1 MRDWE
6 RKKIFMI
13 SLNPNFFRYITFRAS
28 YAIILSLILS
38 IAFGNIFIKMLKK
51 MKVSQIVR
59 EDGPKS
65 HITEKKDIP
74 TMGGLLIL
82 FSVIIPVLLLTK
94 LYNFYLYTGLF
105 TLFVFGLIG
114 FADDFLKLKGR
125 SSRGLKGK
133 YKFTM
138 QSLTALFISA
148 VLYTH
153 DESLG
158 MVIIPFVKDYY
169 LSLGPYFILFASF
182 IIVGA
187 SNAVNLTDGLDG
199 LAIGIFAISIAGY
212 LIFSYASSN
221 YKFANYLSIPY
232 IKNIGEVVILC
243 AALLGASIGF
253 LWFNSYPAS
262 VFMGDAGSI
271 PLGAIL
277 GYVSIVSRQ
286 EILLIIIGFVFVLEA
301 LSVIF
306 QVGSYKLRKKRIF
319 KMAPI
324 HHHFEMEGMTEPKIV
339 IRLWIISLILTIF
352 ALSTLKLRIF

>member
-1 MRDWE
+1 MASIDP
-6 RKKIFMI
+6 I
-13 SLNPNFFRYITFRAS
+13 FFRYITFRTS

-38 IAFGNIFIKMLKK
+38 IAFGNIFIKMLKR
-51 MKVSQIVR
+51 MKISQIVR

-65 HITEKKDIP
+65 HVTEKRDVP

-82 FSVIIPVLLLTK
+82 FSVIIPVLLLTR
-94 LYNFYLYTGLF
+94 LYNFYLYMGLF
-105 TLFVFGLIG
+105 TLFGFGLIG
-114 FADDFLKLKGR
+114 FADDFLKLRRK
-125 SSRGLKGK
+125 SSKGLKGK
-133 YKFTM
+133 YKFTL
-138 QSLTALFISA
+138 QSMAALLISA
-148 VLYTH
+148 VLYIH

-158 MVIIPFVKDYY
+158 MVVIPFIKDYY
-169 LSLGPYFILFASF
+169 LDLGPYFVFFAAF
-182 IIVGA
+182 VIVGS

-262 VFMGDAGSI
+262 VFMGDVGSI
-271 PLGAIL
+271 SLGAIL
-277 GYVSIVSRQ
+277 GYVAIVSRQ
-286 EILLIIIGFVFVLEA
+286 GILLVIVGFIFVLEA

-306 QVGSYKLRKKRIF
+306 QVSSYKLRKKRIF

-324 HHHFEMEGMTEPKIV
+324 HHHFEIEGIPEPKII

>member
-1 MRDWE
+1 ML
-6 RKKIFMI
+6 
-13 SLNPNFFRYITFRAS
+13 SLNADFLKYITFRSS

-38 IAFGNIFIKMLKK
+38 IAFGKIFIKGLKK
-51 MKVSQIVR
+51 MKIGQVVR

-65 HITEKKDIP
+65 HINEKKDVP

-82 FSVIIPVLLLTK
+82 FSVLVPVLLLAK
-94 LYNFYLYTGLF
+94 LNNFYLYMGVL
-105 TLFVFGLIG
+105 TLLSFALIG
-114 FADDFLKLKGR
+114 FADDFLKIRGR
-125 SSRGLKGK
+125 SSNGLRGK
-133 YKFTM
+133 YKFSIQTLIAVCV
-138 QSLTALFISA
+138 STALYF
-148 VLYTH
+148 H

-158 MVIIPFVKDYY
+158 TVIIPFVKNYY
-169 LSLGPYFILFASF
+169 LNFGVYFIIFAAF
-182 IIVGA
+182 IIVGS

-199 LAIGIFAISIAGY
+199 LAIGVFAIAIAGY
-212 LIFSYASSN
+212 LIFSYAASN
-221 YKFANYLSIPY
+221 YKFADYLHIPY

-243 AALLGASIGF
+243 ASLFGASIGF

-262 VFMGDAGSI
+262 VFMGDTGSI

-277 GYVSIVSRQ
+277 GYVAIVSRQ
-286 EILLIIIGFVFVLEA
+286 EILLIIIGFVFVIEA

-324 HHHFEMEGMTEPKIV
+324 HHHFEIEGVPESKIV

>member
-1 MRDWE
+1 ML
-6 RKKIFMI
+6 
-13 SLNPNFFRYITFRAS
+13 SLNTDFFKYITFRSS

-38 IAFGNIFIKMLKK
+38 IAFGKIFIKGLKK
-51 MKVSQIVR
+51 MKIGQVVR

-65 HITEKKDIP
+65 HINEKKDVP

-82 FSVIIPVLLLTK
+82 FGVLVPVLLLAK
-94 LYNFYLYTGLF
+94 LSNFYLYMGVL
-105 TLFVFGLIG
+105 TLLSFALIG
-114 FADDFLKLKGR
+114 FADDFLKIRGHSSKGLR
-125 SSRGLKGK
+125 GK
-133 YKFTM
+133 YKFSIQTLIAVCV
-138 QSLTALFISA
+138 SYALYF
-148 VLYTH
+148 H

-158 MVIIPFVKDYY
+158 TVIIPFVKDYY
-169 LSLGPYFILFASF
+169 LNLGVYFIIFAAF
-182 IIVGA
+182 IIVGS

-199 LAIGIFAISIAGY
+199 LAIGVFAIAIAGY

-221 YKFANYLSIPY
+221 YKFADYLHIPY

-243 AALLGASIGF
+243 ASLFGASIGF

-262 VFMGDAGSI
+262 VFMGDTGSI
-271 PLGAIL
+271 SLGAIL
-277 GYVSIVSRQ
+277 GYVAIVSRQ
-286 EILLIIIGFVFVLEA
+286 EILLIIIGFVFVIEA

-324 HHHFEMEGMTEPKIV
+324 HHHFEIEGVPESKIV

>member
-1 MRDWE
+1 MLSFN
-6 RKKIFMI
+6 I
-13 SLNPNFFRYITFRAS
+13 NFFRYITFRSS

-38 IAFGNIFIKMLKK
+38 IAFGKIFIKMLRN
-51 MKVSQIVR
+51 MKIGQVVR

-65 HITEKKDIP
+65 HINEKKDVP

-82 FSVIIPVLLLTK
+82 FSAIIPVLLLTR
-94 LYNFYLYTGLF
+94 LYNFYLYMGLF
-105 TLFVFGLIG
+105 TIFGFGLIG
-114 FADDFLKLKGR
+114 FLDDFLKLRGHSSKGLR
-125 SSRGLKGK
+125 GK

-138 QSLTALFISA
+138 QSLIALFVSS
-148 VLYTH
+148 VLYFH
-153 DESLG
+153 DKSLG
-158 MVIIPFVKDYY
+158 MVIIPFVKEYY
-169 LSLGPYFILFASF
+169 LNIGPYFIIFASF
-182 IIVGA
+182 IIVGS

-199 LAIGIFAISIAGY
+199 LAIGVFAISIAGY
-212 LIFSYASSN
+212 LIFSYAASN

-243 AALLGASIGF
+243 ASLFGASIGF

-262 VFMGDAGSI
+262 VFMGDTGSI
-271 PLGAIL
+271 SLGAVL
-277 GYVSIVSRQ
+277 GYVAIVSQQ
-286 EILLIIIGFVFVLEA
+286 EILLAIIGFVFVIEA

-324 HHHFEMEGMTEPKIV
+324 HHHFEIEGVPESKIV

>member
-1 MRDWE
+1 MLSFN
-6 RKKIFMI
+6 I
-13 SLNPNFFRYITFRAS
+13 NFFRYITFRSS

-38 IAFGNIFIKMLKK
+38 IAFGKIFIKMLRN
-51 MKVSQIVR
+51 MKIGQVVR

-65 HITEKKDIP
+65 HINEKKDVP

-82 FSVIIPVLLLTK
+82 FSAIIPVLLLTR
-94 LYNFYLYTGLF
+94 LYNFYLYMGLF
-105 TLFVFGLIG
+105 TIFGFGLIG
-114 FADDFLKLKGR
+114 FLDDFLKLRGHSSKGLR
-125 SSRGLKGK
+125 GK

-138 QSLTALFISA
+138 QSLIALFVSS
-148 VLYTH
+148 VLYFH
-153 DESLG
+153 DKSLG
-158 MVIIPFVKDYY
+158 MVIIPFVKEYY
-169 LSLGPYFILFASF
+169 LNIGPYFIIFASF
-182 IIVGA
+182 IIVGS

-199 LAIGIFAISIAGY
+199 LAIGVFAISIAGY
-212 LIFSYASSN
+212 LIFSYAASN

-243 AALLGASIGF
+243 ASLFGASIGF

-262 VFMGDAGSI
+262 VFMGDTGSI
-271 PLGAIL
+271 SLGAVL
-277 GYVSIVSRQ
+277 GYVAIVSQQ
-286 EILLIIIGFVFVLEA
+286 EILLAIIGFVFVIEA

-324 HHHFEMEGMTEPKIV
+324 HHHFEIEGVPESKIV

-352 ALSTLKLRIF
+352 ALS